1 YATTYKVAFL
11 SDTHNYYDDVSDL
24 IDRINVSGPYAFVV
38 VTGDITNVGLLS
50 EFEAAQ
56 KMFARLKFPVLVAAG
71 NHDMISNGK
80 TIYDRLYGPDKL
92 SFEFKNVQ
100 YVMLNNNNWELGGN
114 VPDVDWVEQ
123 EVAASSSPFKIL
135 MAHIPVNDTER
146 FTESEINRW
155 RNLINSNGV
164 TYFICGHDHN
174 HDVSDFGNAQ
184 QIIIGSGAKRSYVE
198 LIVTPTGVSHQL
210 IKL

>member
-1 YATTYKVAFL
+1 MGRSWTLVFFLIFAVACKYDYSPYGADVADVELNAQNLTVIQDSEAATATTYKVAFL
-11 SDTHNYYDDVSDL
+11 SDTHNYYDDVNAL
-24 IDRINVSGPYAFVV
+24 VDRINSRGPYAFVV

-100 YVMLNNNNWELGGN
+100 FVMLNNNNWELGGN
-114 VPDVDWVEQ
+114 VPDTDWVER
-123 EVAASSSPFKIL
+123 EVSTSTSPFKIL
-135 MAHIPVNDTER
+135 MAHIPVNAPSASQTLR
-146 FTESEINRW
+146 LR
-155 RNLINSNGV
+155 
-164 TYFICGHDHN
+164 
-174 HDVSDFGNAQ
+174 A
-184 QIIIGSGAKRSYVE
+184 GATSS
-198 LIVTPTGVSHQL
+198 TPTV
-210 IKL
+210 